1 MRRERRFCSTGDAV
15 TGTLFRITESDA
27 WVVIRRGGG
36 SSITYRSAHRIPLL
50 AALLQQLGD
59 EGGPAGLVAG
69 AHACAVVPVEIFIE
83 QGIVVKVRVG
93 LIFFAPAKYR
103 PPALV
108 VAQEDS
114 RKTSR
119 KLSRHLAQVHA
130 HAGTGGKFY
139 LEFVPEI
146 IVKPLQRFDQEIV
159 DREPHRAAPIGIASE

>member
-1 MRRERRFCSTGDAV
+1 MSSERRFCSTVDAV

-27 WVVIRRGGG
+27 WVVIRRADG

-83 QGIVVKVRVG
+83 QGIVLKVRIG
-93 LIFFAPAKYR
+93 LVFFVSAKNR

-114 RKTSR
+114 RKTPR
-119 KLSRHLAQVHA
+119 KLSRHLAQGNA
-130 HAGTGGKFY
+130 HPGDGGKFH
-139 LEFVPEI
+139 L
-146 IVKPLQRFDQEIV
+146 
-159 DREPHRAAPIGIASE
+159 